1 MTYEAMLR
9 KINTAG
15 TWFTGVF
22 MGEILRKYPEIHG
35 DTALTTAF
43 IQQMHRDY
51 GEALEYTYDSTKT
64 KCYAVMSII
73 EGGRV
78 IDAIDHVLQSGHAPP
93 LLLLRG
99 WDCRSQTLGGGCG
112 EALPLLPQGCHH

>member
-22 MGEILRKYPEIHG
+22 MGEILRKYPEIHN
-35 DTALTTAF
+35 DTALKVAF
-43 IQQMHRDY
+43 IQQMHKDY
-51 GEALEYTYDSTKT
+51 GEALEYSYDSTKT

-78 IDAIDHVLQSGHAPP
+78 IDALDHVLQSNENKVPEEARENANE
-93 LLLLRG
+93 LLDAIIDG
-99 WDCRSQTLGGGCG
+99 KVI
-112 EALPLLPQGCHH
+112 LP

>member
-78 IDAIDHVLQSGHAPP
+78 IDAIDNVLQSNEKKVPEEARENANE
-93 LLLLRG
+93 LLNAIISG
-99 WDCRSQTLGGGCG
+99 KVV
-112 EALPLLPQGCHH
+112 LPE